1 MDFPILDTYLNQLR
15 GRTAP
20 GDKLWLDTFGRVQG
34 QFLNCSLTSVFQGI
48 TNLEGTHVL
57 GFEAH
62 AHSYSA
68 LDSGLSVWKLLMNAA
83 SDDESVELDRLARM
97 IHVINFFRQPEQH
110 GKAIFID
117 VHNRL
122 LTAVSSN
129 HGAAFRNIVSSL
141 GLAPSRIILQL
152 PHTKVTQNWALTQ
165 VVDNYKLNGFPVA
178 TRAIGID
185 DAFHHIKS
193 LRPAFVRLDISRVGN
208 GNRLKQLIECAA
220 SLSVQLVF
228 GRIEYDI
235 ELDLLRE
242 AANAVPGSAEHLFV
256 QGPLIADAQ
265 PSLSV
270 PWIGPG
276 ERAPTA
282 AYSGHELSKYP
293 A

>member
-1 MDFPILDTYLNQLR
+1 MDFPILGNYLHQLR
-15 GRTAP
+15 GRTA
-20 GDKLWLDTFGRVQG
+20 GQDKLWIDTLGRVQG

-48 TNLEGTHVL
+48 TSLDGAHLL

-110 GKAIFID
+110 GKVIFID

-129 HGAAFRNIVSSL
+129 HGAAFRRIVSSL
-141 GLAPSRIILQL
+141 GLPPSHIILQV

-185 DAFHHIKS
+185 DALHHVKT
-193 LRPAFVRLDISRVGN
+193 LRPAFVHLDISRVGN
-208 GNRLKQLIECAA
+208 GHRLSQLIECAA
-220 SLSVQLVF
+220 ALSVQLIF

-235 ELDLLRE
+235 ELDLLRD
-242 AANAVPGSAEHLFV
+242 AAKTAAGSTKHLFV
-256 QGPLIADAQ
+256 QGPLIADPHPGLA
-265 PSLSV
+265 L
-270 PWIGPG
+270 PWFESG
-276 ERAPTA
+276 ERTFTPACTD
-282 AYSGHELSKYP
+282 HESAKQP